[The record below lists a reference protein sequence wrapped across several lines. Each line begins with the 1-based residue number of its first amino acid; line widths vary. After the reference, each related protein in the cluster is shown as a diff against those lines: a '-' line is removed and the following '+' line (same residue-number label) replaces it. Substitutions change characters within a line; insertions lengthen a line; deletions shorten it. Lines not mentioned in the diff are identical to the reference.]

1 MTENGVMIRPVLSLL
16 RSLSRNTYCH
26 NKKTGVNPRK
36 GAVYGRKKKFPFYLS
51 PEKKAILERR
61 YQEDGSQSLTAFIEK
76 AVDFYL
82 DYLSAN
88 DAGLFLPTSIKS
100 YLDGRLGQL
109 EERLSSIAFRQ
120 TVEQDTMLHEMVHL
134 YCREHNIKEVSR
146 GGKYHNGRFKA
157 EAERRGLTCIP
168 CGQYGWNTTPGD
180 NLIEYA
186 LSKGWNEIKIGRSSL
201 PPMIR
206 TGTGGAAQAG
216 TGSIQGGKRPSSTR
230 KLICPKCGQSVRA
243 TKAVNILC
251 GDCLQKMVEA

>member
-1 MTENGVMIRPVLSLL
+1 MKQTTKM
-16 RSLSRNTYCH
+16 SR
-26 NKKTGVNPRK
+26 
-36 GAVYGRKKKFPFYLS
+36 AVS
-51 PEKKAILERR
+51 
-61 YQEDGSQSLTAFIEK
+61 
-76 AVDFYL
+76 
-82 DYLSAN
+82 
-88 DAGLFLPTSIKS
+88 
-100 YLDGRLGQL
+100 QL
-109 EERLSSIAFRQ
+109 EHIYNALNADFFAGEPLPVPIITVQSKPGTYGHCTTAKVWQRKDGGAYELNIAAEVLNYPIEE
-120 TVEQDTMLHEMVHL
+120 TLDTMLHEMVHL

-206 TGTGGAAQAG
+206 TGAGGAAQAG

-230 KLICPKCGQSVRA
+230 KLICPQCGQSVRA

-251 GDCLQKMVEA
+251 GDCLQQLIAV